1 MIPYSTQTIL
11 NSDIKG
17 VNKVLKSKWLT
28 QGPLVK
34 KFELRLSKVVKSKYA
49 VAVNS
54 GTSALHVSCLALGL
68 KPRDILWT
76 VPNTFVASA
85 NCGLLAGSK
94 VDFVDIN
101 KNSFNI
107 DTNLLKKKLIQAKKK
122 NKLPKILVTV
132 HFAGQPPEQDII
144 WQLSKKFKFKILED
158 ASHALG
164 SFYKK
169 EPVGSCKWSHI
180 TVFSF
185 HPVKTIT
192 TCEGGAAT
200 TNNLELYDRLR
211 IFSNHG
217 ITKEKKF
224 FKSKTKNAWHYEQ
237 QELGLNYRMSEVSA
251 SLGLTQLKNLNKF
264 VKSRNKIAKLY
275 YKNLK
280 EDFIQLPKIS
290 KFCISSFHLFVIRII
305 GQSEE
310 YHRKFFNFLREK
322 KINVNV
328 HYMPVHLQPYYKRLG
343 FKKNSFKNSERHAT
357 SSISIPIFPS
367 IKKKDIFKIIKLIN
381 NYSN

>member
-122 NKLPKILVTV
+122 NK
-132 HFAGQPPEQDII
+132 
-144 WQLSKKFKFKILED
+144 
-158 ASHALG
+158 
-164 SFYKK
+164 
-169 EPVGSCKWSHI
+169 
-180 TVFSF
+180 
-185 HPVKTIT
+185 
-192 TCEGGAAT
+192 
-200 TNNLELYDRLR
+200 
-211 IFSNHG
+211 
-217 ITKEKKF
+217 
-224 FKSKTKNAWHYEQ
+224 
-237 QELGLNYRMSEVSA
+237 
-251 SLGLTQLKNLNKF
+251 
-264 VKSRNKIAKLY
+264 
-275 YKNLK
+275 
-280 EDFIQLPKIS
+280 
-290 KFCISSFHLFVIRII
+290 
-305 GQSEE
+305 
-310 YHRKFFNFLREK
+310 
-322 KINVNV
+322 
-328 HYMPVHLQPYYKRLG
+328 
-343 FKKNSFKNSERHAT
+343 
-357 SSISIPIFPS
+357 
-367 IKKKDIFKIIKLIN
+367 
-381 NYSN
+381 